1 MQHRIA
7 YHIYLVG
14 VPSSFVGSLLSSPV
28 GSPVGSLEGIRVGG
42 DVGVR
47 VGVPW
52 SEGESRIE

>member
-14 VPSSFVGSLLSSPV
+14 VPGSFVGSLL

-52 SEGESRIE
+52 SEEESRIE